1 MNTRRIHEQR
11 PHLNEII
18 AMIGTIGSV
27 TTATQLLSRALGSFQ
42 RGQHSKESA
51 FGDLVDMV
59 LFKSPSSCQD
69 DSTLTLCSLV
79 A

>member
-27 TTATQLLSRALGSFQ
+27 TTATQLLSRALGSQ

-51 FGDLVDMV
+51 FDDLVDMV